1 MKGNRNS
8 RVNSEIQKLVY
19 DIIKNDINN
28 PDITEMFSI
37 TDVDVAPDLKSAKVY
52 LSVYS
57 TNEEKTKRTFDA
69 IVSSSNEIRKHLAS
83 KMRIRYVPELRF
95 HKDTSFEYG
104 NKIDKILS
112 QITYGENNDD

>member
-1 MKGNRNS
+1 MKSNRNS
-8 RVNSEIQKLVY
+8 RVNSEIQKIVY

-28 PDITEMFSI
+28 PLITEMFSI

-57 TNEEKTKRTFDA
+57 TNEEKSKQTYDA
-69 IVSSSNEIRKHLAS
+69 IVSSSSEIRKHLAS

-95 HKDTSFEYG
+95 TKDGSFEYG

-112 QITYGENNDD
+112 QLTYGENNDD